1 MRLSAGTRL
10 RAAPTATFAP
20 ARRWWRSAR
29 SAHVQPLWRSRRS
42 VRGRHRRRS
51 TSARAREVKAEVDH
65 AHLCACAAEA
75 QLCTSPWV
83 EVRPITARPHTRPRT
98 PTRDF
103 FRVSHARARGPV
115 HARSMRTL
123 PARLCGARAYHH
135 HKKRCG
141 HPCVSQA
148 HGQREEG
155 GGDVGARLHGGGGQR
170 HHTRHRASI
179 ERWRLDRLDRT
190 KHRLWPIRTVSIL
203 S

>member
-1 MRLSAGTRL
+1 MRLSAGRGCEVL
-10 RAAPTATFAP
+10 PATFAP

-65 AHLCACAAEA
+65 AHLCAWAAEA

-123 PARLCGARAYHH
+123 PARLRGARAYHH
-135 HKKRCG
+135 HKKTMRPPLRVTGPWPTRRRRRRCR
-141 HPCVSQA
+141 STSS
-148 HGQREEG
+148 R
-155 GGDVGARLHGGGGQR
+155 RR
-170 HHTRHRASI
+170 WSASPHSPP
-179 ERWRLDRLDRT
+179 RLDREME
-190 KHRLWPIRTVSIL
+190 IR
-203 S
+203 